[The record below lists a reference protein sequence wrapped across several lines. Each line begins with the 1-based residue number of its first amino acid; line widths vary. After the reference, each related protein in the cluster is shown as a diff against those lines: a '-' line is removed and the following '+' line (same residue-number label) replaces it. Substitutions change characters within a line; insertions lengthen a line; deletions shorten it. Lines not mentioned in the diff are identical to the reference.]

1 MSALAMKLSTQ
12 RSLLHNQPDAHQ
24 GTPLFALG
32 FRPFFL
38 LAGLSATAL
47 IPGWLALLFTGARWP
62 SPLPP
67 PLWHAHEMLFGY
79 TSAVIAGFLLTAV
92 QNWTGRATAR
102 GALLGA
108 LALLWIAGR
117 AVSAAGQALPPWLA
131 AAIDLAF
138 LPALAAC
145 IARPIA
151 ATRNR
156 RNAAMPVMVLVLA
169 GANGLYWW
177 GALGGEP
184 LMMLRGQ
191 RVALDVIAL
200 LILVVGGRIIPGFT
214 ANAVDG
220 LKTRARSA
228 LDYAGIAAMVSVVVA
243 DLIDPSSRAVAYCA
257 AIAALTNGARLW
269 GWGGT
274 RTFARPILLVLHSG
288 FAFTA
293 AALGLRAWALLSGAL
308 PESAATHLLTVGG
321 IGLMTLGMMA
331 RVALGHTGRPLALAP
346 SIVVALYLLGA
357 SALVRVVGPLALPT
371 RYTALLWI
379 AGALWTLAFA
389 LFTARYTPIL
399 LAPRPDGRP
408 G

>member
-1 MSALAMKLSTQ
+1 MSTLAMKSSTQ
-12 RSLLHNQPDAHQ
+12 RSLLHNQPDAYE
-24 GTPLFALG
+24 GTPLLALG

-38 LAGLSATAL
+38 LAGLSASAL
-47 IPGWLALLFTGARWP
+47 IPCWLALLLTGVRWP

-67 PLWHAHEMLFGY
+67 TLWHAHEMVFGY

-102 GALLGA
+102 GPLLGA

-117 AVSAAGQALPPWLA
+117 AVCAAGQALPPWLA

-156 RNAAMPVMVLVLA
+156 RNAASPVMVLVLA
-169 GANGLYWW
+169 AANGLYWL
-177 GALGGEP
+177 GALGGHP
-184 LMMLRGQ
+184 LVMLRGQ
-191 RVALDVIAL
+191 RAALDIIAL
-200 LILVVGGRIIPGFT
+200 LILVIGGRIIPGFT

-220 LKTRARSA
+220 LKPRTRNA
-228 LDYAGIAAMVSVVVA
+228 LDYAGVAAMVSVVVA
-243 DLIDPSSRAVAYCA
+243 DLVDPSARGVAYCA
-257 AIAALTNGARLW
+257 AFAALTNGARLW

-274 RTFARPILLVLHSG
+274 RTFARPILLVLHAG

-293 AALGLRAWALLSGAL
+293 AALGVRAWAIISGAF
-308 PESAATHLLTVGG
+308 PESVATHLLTVGG

-331 RVALGHTGRPLALAP
+331 RIALGHTGRPLALAP
-346 SIVVALYLLGA
+346 STVAALYLLGA

-379 AGALWTLAFA
+379 AGALWTIAFA
-389 LFTARYTPIL
+389 LFTIRYTPIL
-399 LAPRPDGRP
+399 LAPRADGRA